1 MNDGYIMATKKA
13 TTKKSAT
20 KKATISSPSLKQE
33 RRWEIESALET
44 LKRAE
49 SIKKDSKLMGDVKK
63 LAQEQVGMLKNLT
76 SNGKG

>member
-1 MNDGYIMATKKA
+1 MATKKA
-13 TTKKSAT
+13 TPKKSAP
-20 KKATISSPSLKQE
+20 KKATTSSSPYKQE
-33 RRWEIESALET
+33 RKWEIESALET

-49 SIKKDSKLMGDVKK
+49 SIKKDQKLMSDVKK